1 MSDDG
6 EYRALVLGLSVEAM
20 DELKHQYLLLG
31 GKLSPNREDVI
42 ECFREARGR
51 VTSGYIQD

>member
-6 EYRALVLGLSVEAM
+6 EYRASVLGLSAEAI
-20 DELKHQYLLLG
+20 DELRHQYLLLG
-31 GKLSPNREDVI
+31 GKLSPSREDVI
-42 ECFREARGR
+42 ECFRRASVR